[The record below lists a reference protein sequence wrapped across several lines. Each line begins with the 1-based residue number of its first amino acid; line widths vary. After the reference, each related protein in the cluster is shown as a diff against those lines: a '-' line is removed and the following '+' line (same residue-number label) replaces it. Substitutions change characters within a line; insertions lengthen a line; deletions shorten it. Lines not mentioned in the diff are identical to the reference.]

1 MDIYIAD
8 ILFFKIWR
16 NLYIRNQ
23 IINHL
28 EIFRENK
35 EVTIESK
42 NDLLTNKYRDYF
54 LKIIYQGS
62 EILYDNDL
70 PECVEFLEIVNDF
83 EIDNENKLPLISLKN
98 PPSSLKTLQITS
110 GSRRNMNS
118 YPLNF
123 FPDSITT
130 LKFSGTDN
138 RQFLPHTFKSSSNI
152 TSISFSFWYNFP
164 FEINSLPSGIKEL
177 NFFKFS
183 KFDQE
188 FKLNQIPESLTTLK
202 LPIYYSH
209 PISKE
214 FIQSLPLLETLFLPK
229 SYDSLEY
236 EFLKSIK
243 NINFF
248 KPIYHFIN
256 K

>member
-1 MDIYIAD
+1 MDIYNVD

-16 NLYIRNQ
+16 NLFLRNQ

-42 NDLLTNKYRDYF
+42 NDLQTNKNRDYF

-62 EILYDNDL
+62 EMLYDNDL
-70 PECVEFLEIVNDF
+70 PECVEFLEVVNDF

-98 PPSSLKTLQITS
+98 PPSSLKTLKISS
-110 GSRRNMNS
+110 GSRMIMKP

-123 FPDSITT
+123 FPDTITT
-130 LKFSGTDN
+130 LIFSGTDN
-138 RQFLPHTFKSSSNI
+138 RQFQPHTFKPSSNI
-152 TSISFSFWYNFP
+152 TSISFSFWYNFT
-164 FEINSLPSGIKEL
+164 FENNSLPRGIKEL

-183 KFDQE
+183 KFNQE

-202 LPIYYSH
+202 LPLIYSH

-214 FIQSLPLLETLFLPK
+214 FIQSLPLLETLFLPDT
-229 SYDSLEY
+229 YDSLEY

-243 NINFF
+243 NIKYF
-248 KPIYHFIN
+248 KPIYHFKHN
-256 K
+256 